1 MSERSPFDD
10 LSDSWVNVTAAPAC
24 SRFKMDVDSEI
35 KVLVEE
41 IGRLGEKQES
51 GRMGVKFA
59 TLFDDERCL
68 QLFEALVGTLR
79 AAKRKKVITFEG
91 EMLLKGVH
99 DDTVI
104 EVL

>member
-1 MSERSPFDD
+1 MSEPRAIDPSK
-10 LSDSWVNVTAAPAC
+10 SWAHFEAAPAFGT
-24 SRFKMDVDSEI
+24 SKMDVDGEV
-35 KVLVEE
+35 KMLVEE

-51 GRMGVKFA
+51 GRMGVKFV
-59 TLFDDERCL
+59 TLFEDERCL

-99 DDTVI
+99 DDTLI

>member
-1 MSERSPFDD
+1 
-10 LSDSWVNVTAAPAC
+10 
-24 SRFKMDVDSEI
+24 MDVDNEV
-35 KVLVEE
+35 KLLVEE
-41 IGRLGEKQES
+41 IERLGEKQES
-51 GRMGVKFA
+51 GRMGVKFG

-79 AAKRKKVITFEG
+79 AAKRKKVVTFDG

-99 DDTVI
+99 DDTLI